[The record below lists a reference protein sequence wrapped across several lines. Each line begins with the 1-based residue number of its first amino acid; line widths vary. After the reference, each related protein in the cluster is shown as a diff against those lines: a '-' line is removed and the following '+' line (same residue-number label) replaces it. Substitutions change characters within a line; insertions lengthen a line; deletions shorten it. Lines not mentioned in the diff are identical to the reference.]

1 MKINFHKQPA
11 IDFVLRLTLTVIII
25 SPVIYFSWDAVKGT
39 SGSDYVE
46 SVVFILMAGFA
57 MSVCYLFFSA
67 LEKVKLPA
75 DRQAFIS
82 SVLSMPLFL
91 IM

>member
-57 MSVCYLFFSA
+57 
-67 LEKVKLPA
+67 
-75 DRQAFIS
+75 
-82 SVLSMPLFL
+82 
-91 IM
+91 

>member
-25 SPVIYFSWDAVKGT
+25 SPVIYFSWDAVK
-39 SGSDYVE
+39 E

-57 MSVCYLFFSA
+57 MSVCYLFFSV
-67 LEKVKLPA
+67 LEKVINARKSK
-75 DRQAFIS
+75 DESIYHD
-82 SVLSMPLFL
+82 
-91 IM
+91 

>member
-67 LEKVKLPA
+67 S
-75 DRQAFIS
+75 IS
-82 SVLSMPLFL
+82 WRPITAHVIFSPVMCVWPGKR
-91 IM
+91 